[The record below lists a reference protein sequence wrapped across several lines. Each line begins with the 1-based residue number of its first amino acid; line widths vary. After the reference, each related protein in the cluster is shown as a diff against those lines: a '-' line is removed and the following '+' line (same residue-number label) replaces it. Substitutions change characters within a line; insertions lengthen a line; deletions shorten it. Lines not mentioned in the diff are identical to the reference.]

1 MQKKHSKPTSKSGT
15 SREGR
20 RGLKA
25 SNLLVGVHRRHPCVA
40 QSTAAAILTAVNSP
54 LSKQMLSSLE
64 RGDHNSFIAT
74 KINALDYNDVEDFRR
89 DYLCVEFMS
98 KFPNW
103 DLGIDREKAAYEA
116 FYDAERRCSAS
127 NQVLAR
133 SFGTPSTGLS
143 TASYI
148 YTAQRKIERLL
159 GRFLWD
165 EAEQDFGFGP
175 GASFA
180 LPRKLGDTYHK
191 LGIVPEVTK
200 ECAILAHTAIRR
212 CPAWFAH
219 VASLSG
225 KDSPYDMFKIVEG
238 NRITTV
244 PKNAKTDRV
253 IAIEPLMNMYIQK
266 GIGACIRRRL
276 RRVGVD
282 LNDQTINQKLAREG
296 SLSGRLAT
304 IDLSAASDTVS
315 LEICRQLLP
324 SDWFRAIELSR
335 SPSGVMP
342 DGARIV
348 YQKVSSMGNGFTF
361 ELESLIFWALCSAVI
376 SLHGGSETRLA
387 VYGDDLIVPVDC
399 YDQIEQLLEHCG
411 FKLNA
416 KKSYASGPFRESCG
430 KHYFNG
436 GDVSPFYIRE
446 SVESFLPTVLLC
458 NNLRRW
464 ASRDVH
470 WGLSGW
476 CHPIYESL
484 VALLPPFWRKPRISD
499 GFGDGSLIGDFDEV
513 CPKRASWGH
522 EGYMGLQVSE
532 QLETSMAEDQ
542 PYLLKSLFSLEK
554 KQRLVIPLPFGKWSP
569 RLSELFKKAG
579 DGALATS
586 MLPFRVVE
594 KKPRYQTVKFVIPR
608 WESFGPW
615 WA

>member
-1 MQKKHSKPTSKSGT
+1 M
-15 SREGR
+15 
-20 RGLKA
+20 LYY
-25 SNLLVGVHRRHPCVA
+25 
-40 QSTAAAILTAVNSP
+40 
-54 LSKQMLSSLE
+54 LSK
-64 RGDHNSFIAT
+64 GDHSSIVAA
-74 KINALDYNDVEDFRR
+74 KINALDYDNAEDFRR

-103 DLGIDREKAAYEA
+103 ELGIDREKAALDA
-116 FYDAERRCSAS
+116 FYDAEKRCSVS
-127 NQVLAR
+127 NRVLAF
-133 SFGTPSTGLS
+133 SFGNPSVGLS

-180 LPRKLGDTYHK
+180 LPRRSGDTYHK
-191 LGIVPEVTK
+191 LGVVPEVTK
-200 ECAILAHTAIRR
+200 ECAVLAHTALRR
-212 CPAWFAH
+212 CPTWFAR

-225 KDSPYDMFKIVEG
+225 KDSPFDMFNIVEG

-244 PKNAKTDRV
+244 PKNAKTHRV
-253 IAIEPLMNMYIQK
+253 IAIEPLMNMFIQK

-282 LNDQTINQKLAREG
+282 LNDQTINQRLAREG
-296 SLSGRLAT
+296 SLTGSLAT

-324 SDWFRAIELSR
+324 EDWFRAIELAR

-342 DGARIV
+342 DGTRIV

-387 VYGDDLIVPVDC
+387 VYGDDLIVPVEC
-399 YDQIEQLLEHCG
+399 YGQIERLLEHCG

-430 KHYFNG
+430 KHYFQG
-436 GDVSPFYIRE
+436 SDVSPFYIRE
-446 SVESFLPTVLLC
+446 SVEGFLPTVLLC

-476 CHPIYESL
+476 CHPIYEGL

-513 CPKRASWGH
+513 SPKRASRGF
-522 EGYMGLQVSE
+522 EGYMGIQVSE
-532 QLETSMAEDQ
+532 QLETREAEDQ
-542 PYLLKSLFSLEK
+542 PYLLKALFSLEK
-554 KQRLVIPLPFGKWSP
+554 RPEVKIPLPSVLSRFGDP
-569 RLSELFKKAG
+569 ELFRHFKQAA
-579 DGALATS
+579 DGALS
-586 MLPFRVVE
+586 SSVLPFRVVG
-594 KKPRYQTVKFVIPR
+594 KKPRYRTVKFVIPR